1 MRNCL
6 VGWHKFDE
14 WRLINHESL
23 PDEPMDSPTLH
34 DRYQLTQLLG
44 RKAGRRTWLAI
55 DQQTQQQVV
64 IKLLLFSADFEWDA
78 LKLFE
83 REAQTLQDLD
93 HPSIPKYL
101 DWFELEWEGSSG
113 FALVQTHIPALSLET
128 IVRSGR
134 TFSSEDLQQIA
145 EQVLDILDY
154 LHSRNP
160 PVIHR
165 DLKPSNIL
173 LGDRSGNSPGKVA
186 LVDFGAVQNL
196 AASQGGTITIVGTYG
211 YMPME
216 QFGDRAVPA
225 SDLYSLG
232 ATMLYLA
239 TGKDPADL
247 MADDLAMAIEDIV
260 GLNVELKQWIRQLMQ
275 MQLKDR
281 PASVKVA
288 RQLLRQLQP
297 LPELNRSMK
306 STLAERTALPPGLR
320 FYLHAATDD
329 YFVLSFTNA
338 RFRSHRLTPPDIAR
352 IVTWTIVLVF
362 FGIPTC
368 VVLLLQFTWAVLYVL
383 LSIMVSMIADHYRRQ
398 RRYRA
403 LRIHQGRLELSAST
417 RLASNLMSGLYGERL
432 NGVFNARIS
441 AWSKQPCLDR
451 AYPLH
456 QVWEIEYYQADMR
469 SWDDTHCI
477 SDSFLKLKVGDRIW
491 HFTGT
496 QREIGWLVGELSHYL
511 QIPATRYIP
520 PESSGVYC

>member
-1 MRNCL
+1 
-6 VGWHKFDE
+6 
-14 WRLINHESL
+14 
-23 PDEPMDSPTLH
+23 MDSPTLN

-44 RKAGRRTWLAI
+44 RKSGRRTWLAI

-93 HPSIPKYL
+93 HPAIPQYL

-113 FALVQTHIPALSLET
+113 FALVQTHIPALSLEA

-134 TFSSEDLQQIA
+134 TFSSTDLQNIA
-145 EQVLDILDY
+145 EQILDILEY
-154 LHSRNP
+154 LHDRSP
-160 PVIHR
+160 AVIHR

-173 LGDRSGNSPGKVA
+173 LGDRTGNSPGKIS

-196 AASQGGTITIVGTYG
+196 AAAQGGTITIVGTYG

-247 MADDLAMAIEDIV
+247 LADDWAMSIDDIA

-281 PASVKVA
+281 PESVKVA
-288 RQLLRQLQP
+288 RQLLRHPQP
-297 LPELNRSMK
+297 VPELSRSVK
-306 STLAERTALPPGLR
+306 SALADRTAFPPGLR

-329 YFVLSFTNA
+329 DFVLSFANA
-338 RFRSHRLTPPDIAR
+338 RFRSQRLTPPNITR
-352 IVTWTIVLVF
+352 IVVWTIVFVF
-362 FGIPTC
+362 FGIPTL
-368 VVLLLQFTWAVLYVL
+368 VVLLLQFGWAVLYVL
-383 LSIMVSMIADHYRRQ
+383 SPIIALIIADRYRRQ
-398 RRYRA
+398 RLYRA
-403 LRIHQGRLELSAST
+403 LRIHQGRLELSHST
-417 RLASNLMSGLYGERL
+417 RLNSAILSAQYGERL
-432 NGVFNARIS
+432 NAVFNAPIS
-441 AWSKQPCLDR
+441 AWVNLPCLDR
-451 AYPLH
+451 SYPLH
-456 QVWEIEYYQADMR
+456 QVWEIEYYQSDI
-469 SWDDTHCI
+469 SYWHGNHGN
-477 SDSFLKLKVGDRIW
+477 SDSFLKLKVGDQIW

-520 PESSGVYC
+520 PVSTAV

>member
-1 MRNCL
+1 MGHEWLIR
-6 VGWHKFDE
+6 HKTFP
-14 WRLINHESL
+14 NT
-23 PDEPMDSPTLH
+23 PMDNANLN

-93 HPSIPKYL
+93 HVAIPKYL
-101 DWFELEWEGSSG
+101 DWFEMEFEGSAG

-128 IVRSGR
+128 IVRAGR
-134 TFSSEDLQQIA
+134 TFSSDELQQIA

-173 LGDRSGNSPGKVA
+173 LGDRTGNSPGKVS

-196 AASQGGTITIVGTYG
+196 AGSKGGTITIVGTYG

-247 MADDLAMAIEDIV
+247 LADDSQLQVDGIAN
-260 GLNVELKQWIRQLMQ
+260 LSSELSAWIRQLTQ
-275 MQLKDR
+275 MNLKDR
-281 PASVKVA
+281 PASATIA
-288 RQLLRQLQP
+288 RELLHQSPDLEDLTRSTSNP
-297 LPELNRSMK
+297 LAARIPCPENSRFYVH
-306 STLAERTALPPGLR
+306 TLTPEILTLCFANFRIRIRRLPGNDVSGGCLWWILGSCVALP
-320 FYLHAATDD
+320 
-329 YFVLSFTNA
+329 
-338 RFRSHRLTPPDIAR
+338 
-352 IVTWTIVLVF
+352 LVF
-362 FGIPTC
+362 QLWALGWIGVAVISGLTWL
-368 VVLLLQFTWAVLYVL
+368 VVWLTIRNRQCTRIIKIDRANIHLSDRLYQDPAVLAQRDQ
-383 LSIMVSMIADHYRRQ
+383 STSPDARTIRQ
-398 RRYRA
+398 
-403 LRIHQGRLELSAST
+403 E
-417 RLASNLMSGLYGERL
+417 
-432 NGVFNARIS
+432 F
-441 AWSKQPCLDR
+441 WDR
-451 AYPLH
+451 MAQSVPKH
-456 QVWEIEYYQADMR
+456 KVWEITYNIGSEMAWEERFLRQDLSYVQLKIGQDMWELR
-469 SWDDTHCI
+469 GNS
-477 SDSFLKLKVGDRIW
+477 
-491 HFTGT
+491 
-496 QREIGWLVGELSHYL
+496 REIRWLVGELSHYL
-511 QIPATRYIP
+511 QIPPIGSNLNTR
-520 PESSGVYC
+520 GTKTFGWDK

>member
-1 MRNCL
+1 
-6 VGWHKFDE
+6 
-14 WRLINHESL
+14 
-23 PDEPMDSPTLH
+23 MDSPILN

-93 HPSIPKYL
+93 HPAIPKYL
-101 DWFELEWEGSSG
+101 DWFELESEGSAG
-113 FALVQTHIPALSLET
+113 FALVQTYIPALSLAT
-128 IVRSGR
+128 IVQSGR
-134 TFSSEDLQQIA
+134 TFSSPDLQNIA
-145 EQVLDILDY
+145 EQVLDILEY
-154 LHSRNP
+154 LHDRSP
-160 PVIHR
+160 AVIHR

-173 LGDRSGNSPGKVA
+173 LDDRTGNSPGKVS

-247 MADDLAMAIEDIV
+247 LADDLSLPIEGIA
-260 GLNVELKQWIRQLMQ
+260 GLNVELRRWIRQLTQ

-281 PASVKVA
+281 PESVQAA
-288 RQLLRQLQP
+288 RQLLRQPQP
-297 LPELNRSMK
+297 VPESRRSMK
-306 STLAERTALPPGLR
+306 STLADRTALPPGLR

-329 YFVLSFTNA
+329 YFVLSFANV
-338 RFRSHRLTPPDIAR
+338 RFRSQRLTPPNITR
-352 IVTWTIVLVF
+352 IVIWTIVCVL
-362 FGIPTC
+362 FGIPTF
-368 VVLLLQFTWAVLYVL
+368 VALLVQFGWAVLYVL
-383 LSIMVSMIADHYRRQ
+383 SPIMALMIVDRYRR
-398 RRYRA
+398 RRLYRA
-403 LRIHQGRLELSAST
+403 LRIHQGRLELSHST
-417 RLASNLMSGLYGERL
+417 RLDSAILSAQYGERL
-432 NGVFNARIS
+432 NAVFNAPIS
-441 AWSKQPCLDR
+441 AWVNLPCLDR
-451 AYPLH
+451 AYPQH
-456 QVWEIEYYQADMR
+456 QVWEIEYYQSDM
-469 SWDDTHCI
+469 SYWHGNHCN
-477 SDSFLKLKVGDRIW
+477 SDSFLKLKVGNQIW
-491 HFTGT
+491 HFTGN

-520 PESSGVYC
+520 PVSSGV